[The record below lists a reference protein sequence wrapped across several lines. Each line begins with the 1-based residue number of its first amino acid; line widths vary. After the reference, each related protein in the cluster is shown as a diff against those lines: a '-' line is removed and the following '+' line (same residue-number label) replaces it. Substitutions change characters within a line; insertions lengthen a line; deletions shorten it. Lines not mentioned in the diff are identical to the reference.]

1 MSSNFGRHS
10 YEYFSSEL
18 AYFAQGLRP
27 KVSHSILVLPLSTH
41 YEQRLRAKIIIP
53 FREQKC
59 IRGSHDS
66 EPGLTSAFT
75 LRNRIWVQLISLPF
89 ERPTRSK
96 AEKRID
102 PKTKDWRR
110 YFVCI
115 FRLFQTQFLN
125 EIKPHILNT
134 IPLQGILRKYMSLH
148 VHNLVLNGFRLSQT
162 TFSPF
167 SHLVFHFPLPRIYA

>member
-1 MSSNFGRHS
+1 MASNFGRHS

-27 KVSHSILVLPLSTH
+27 KVSHSILVLPLLTH
-41 YEQRLRAKIIIP
+41 AMSNDYERRLSFHSVNKSALVVLTIQNPVWPPLSLSVIGSGSNWSHYLSRGP
-53 FREQKC
+53 RESRK
-59 IRGSHDS
+59 
-66 EPGLTSAFT
+66 
-75 LRNRIWVQLISLPF
+75 
-89 ERPTRSK
+89 K
-96 AEKRID
+96 ID

-110 YFVCI
+110 YFVSI
-115 FRLFQTQFLN
+115 FRLFHTLFLN
-125 EIKPHILNT
+125 KIKPHILNT